1 MQSLE
6 WAEVLSLFSFWC
18 AFMKQV
24 ASKLLEDNKSNCFS
38 ECEENEDI
46 GSIKEKKILYIEK
59 SSSKL

>member
-6 WAEVLSLFSFWC
+6 WAEVLSFFSFWC

-38 ECEENEDI
+38 ECEENKDI
-46 GSIKEKKILYIEK
+46 GSIKEKKNSVY
-59 SSSKL
+59 